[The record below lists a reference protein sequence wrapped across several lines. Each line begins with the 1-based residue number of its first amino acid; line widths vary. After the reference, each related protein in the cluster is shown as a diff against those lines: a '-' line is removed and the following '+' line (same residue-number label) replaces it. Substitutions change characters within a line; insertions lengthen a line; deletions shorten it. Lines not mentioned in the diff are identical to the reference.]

1 MNSLLRLFSRY
12 LSLLVITPCILLL
25 FLVFANVGVALKNA
39 QEADEVEKYSELAGT
54 ILSVI
59 HEIQKERGM
68 TAGYLGTKDS
78 NALSSLNKQRQ
89 VVDNVVAEL
98 DVLAADTERR
108 KRVETDLRAMR
119 ALLMERSKVRG
130 EVNAFSTTGD
140 AIAFYTSINRAG
152 FKIVEDAAD
161 ISSNKDVSYELSAL
175 YAFSFAKEQA
185 GIERAVLT
193 SVFAKDEITQKQVVR
208 ISELID
214 YQRNSLRTAMRL
226 AIGEEKALFEKAA
239 NDSSF
244 KQVNEYRDIVL
255 SKNAGFSVDPQAWF
269 SAATKRIEV
278 MREAEKQALVFT
290 VHEAKALLKKSLY
303 LVAGEIALLVFAV
316 AITFGVWKTMRLQKM
331 QSDLTRRVIRQ
342 VIEDKELRKTVNVV
356 TQDQLGMTANYINE
370 LLKQLTIDLS
380 QFQTASSKIAT
391 ATHET
396 AFAIVDSQKNLSEQ
410 QQGIESISA
419 AAEQMMQNIEH
430 VTHSMQQNF
439 EVLGNLVREC
449 ELGENKAKDTSN
461 VILALSDEMSGAA
474 NRINTLNDEVG
485 KITAVVDMIRSIAE
499 QTNLL
504 ALNAAIE
511 AARAGEQGRGFA
523 VVADEVRSLANRTQE
538 CTEQIANMVVELQH
552 TAASSSQTVL
562 ASKDR
567 AGLAVKDIGAVTML
581 LKTMVEQAKAVEM
594 GTKEVTE
601 NAHHQN
607 IALHEVVSRIT
618 SIQGKSV
625 ENVKG
630 SEQIATA
637 AGQIA
642 DSAMKMDELI
652 DQYRLSYE
660 EAANKVDASNLKLY
674 KIT

>member
-54 ILSVI
+54 ILSII

-108 KRVETDLRAMR
+108 KRVETDLRALR

-193 SVFAKDEITQKQVVR
+193 SVFAKDEIPQKQVVR

-244 KQVNEYRDIVL
+244 KQVNEYRDLVL

-290 VHEAKALLKKSLY
+290 VHEAKALLNKSLY

-316 AITFGVWKTMRLQKM
+316 AITFGVWKTMRMQKM

-396 AFAIVDSQKNLSEQ
+396 AFAIVDSQKTSQSSNKELSRFRLR
-410 QQGIESISA
+410 
-419 AAEQMMQNIEH
+419 QN
-430 VTHSMQQNF
+430 
-439 EVLGNLVREC
+439 
-449 ELGENKAKDTSN
+449 K
-461 VILALSDEMSGAA
+461 
-474 NRINTLNDEVG
+474 
-485 KITAVVDMIRSIAE
+485 
-499 QTNLL
+499 
-504 ALNAAIE
+504 
-511 AARAGEQGRGFA
+511 
-523 VVADEVRSLANRTQE
+523 
-538 CTEQIANMVVELQH
+538 
-552 TAASSSQTVL
+552 
-562 ASKDR
+562 
-567 AGLAVKDIGAVTML
+567 
-581 LKTMVEQAKAVEM
+581 
-594 GTKEVTE
+594 
-601 NAHHQN
+601 
-607 IALHEVVSRIT
+607 
-618 SIQGKSV
+618 
-625 ENVKG
+625 
-630 SEQIATA
+630 
-637 AGQIA
+637 
-642 DSAMKMDELI
+642 
-652 DQYRLSYE
+652 
-660 EAANKVDASNLKLY
+660 
-674 KIT
+674 